1 MALQIAQEAL
11 IQAQHQ
17 PAHRA
22 VPIILEQAFRLRASD
37 IHFCP
42 QNSETIWLRYRI
54 DGHMVNM
61 VPFHSKLYQPI
72 LVHVKVMANLDIT
85 TTHLPQDG
93 RFTLTT
99 DTVIH
104 CRINLCPT
112 IFGQRAV
119 IRLIV
124 DNPHIS
130 LPQLGLSTQQIEII
144 QKALRQKRGM
154 ILTVGPTGSGKTVT
168 LYSLLR
174 YISEQSY
181 TVLTACDPVE
191 IYQDA
196 ISQTNIAPH
205 LGLDYPTLIKTFLR
219 QDPDAIML
227 GEIRDGPTLVA
238 AMQAATTGHMVLSS
252 MHTASTYSTW
262 SRIQHLGSTPNT
274 IANWLNL
281 VIAQRLLRRICSV
294 CCKKNTTCPH
304 CQDGYRGV
312 VAVFALRTGHE
323 IAHTADN
330 QHTDSEEFWRQ
341 ALLYVQQGITDIQ
354 EVERVLGD

>member
-1 MALQIAQEAL
+1 MRFQSAQEAL
-11 IQAQHQ
+11 TQAQHQ

-22 VPIILEQAFRLRASD
+22 ASIILEEAFRLRASD

-42 QNSETIWLRYRI
+42 QNTHTIWLRYRI

-61 VPFHSKLYQPI
+61 TSLQNNLYQPI
-72 LVHVKVMANLDIT
+72 LVHIKVMANLDIT

-93 RFTLTT
+93 RFTITT
-99 DTVIH
+99 NNTTH

-119 IRLIV
+119 IRMIA
-124 DNPHIS
+124 DNPHIK
-130 LPQLGLSTQQIEII
+130 LPQLGLSPAQIATIHT
-144 QKALRQKRGM
+144 ALMKKQGM

-174 YISEQSY
+174 YLSDQSY

-191 IYQDA
+191 IYQDD

-219 QDPDAIML
+219 QDPDALMH
-227 GEIRDGPTLVA
+227 GEIRDAMTLEA
-238 AMQAATTGHMVLSS
+238 AIQAATTGHVVLSS
-252 MHTASTYSTW
+252 MHSASTYSTW
-262 SRIQHLGSTPNT
+262 SRIRHLGSEPST

-281 VIAQRLLRRICSV
+281 VIAQRLLRRICPF
-294 CCKKNTTCPH
+294 CHKKIATCPH
-304 CQDGYRGV
+304 CM
-312 VAVFALRTGHE
+312 E
-323 IAHTADN
+323 IGRAH
-330 QHTDSEEFWRQ
+330 
-341 ALLYVQQGITDIQ
+341 V
-354 EVERVLGD
+354 